1 MYENQTYNTRKIK
14 DFAEILRGFD
24 ILVAVL
30 ELFEDCPLK
39 SPLLK
44 MTLSSSGGKF
54 PLQEIKKTLAFFR
67 QLFDEKQAK
76 KDGYIRPLAGVDT
89 QYDDALSDV
98 ADIERSFEEYLKEQ
112 KRATGLTEL
121 CYFGTNKD
129 RYQLEVPMA
138 KVSRVPK
145 DWSSK
150 SQKKTH
156 RRYWT
161 SFIESNLV
169 SLVQAE
175 EKLAYA
181 QKDTMRRVFER
192 FDLNRNI
199 WRAAVSC
206 VGIVDALLSLVSVSS
221 LPGYASPQ
229 IMTRAGTAG
238 PQLEIVG
245 GRHPML
251 EQSLAERFL
260 LSLLHSHLP
269 SSEATPN
276 SLPTICPL
284 VASCKTLAVH
294 HKLTKRCRCLS
305 SALG

>member
-1 MYENQTYNTRKIK
+1 LTTPTGISKQLLSHPDSRAILYENQTYNTRKIK

-24 ILVAVL
+24 LLVAVV
-30 ELFEDCPLK
+30 ELFENSSFQ
-39 SPLLK
+39 SPLLR
-44 MTLSSSGGKF
+44 MTLSGSQGKF
-54 PLQEIKKTLAFFR
+54 PLQEIKRSLSFFR

-76 KDGYIRPLAGVDT
+76 KDGFIRPLAGVDS
-89 QYDDALSDV
+89 QYDEALSEV

-161 SFIESNLV
+161 SFIEANLV

-192 FDLNRNI
+192 FDLNRNL
-199 WRAAVSC
+199 WGAAVSC
-206 VGIVDALLSLVSVSS
+206 VGIVDALLALVSVSS
-221 LPGYASPQ
+221 LPGYSSPK
-229 IMTRAGTAG
+229 IVTRAPGTN

-251 EQSLAERFL
+251 EQSLAERL
-260 LSLLHSHLP
+260 PALSLHAIP
-269 SSEATPN
+269 
-276 SLPTICPL
+276 
-284 VASCKTLAVH
+284 
-294 HKLTKRCRCLS
+294 
-305 SALG
+305 